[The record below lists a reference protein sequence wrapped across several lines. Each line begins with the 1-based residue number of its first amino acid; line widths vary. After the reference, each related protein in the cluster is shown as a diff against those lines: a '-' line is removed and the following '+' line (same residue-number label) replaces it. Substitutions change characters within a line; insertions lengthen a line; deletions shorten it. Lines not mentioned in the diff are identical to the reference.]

1 VLVLVAAPAA
11 ASDSAT
17 SGSPMP
23 DLPYNACN
31 NTSLPTDYG
40 TNFPTPN
47 DPYGFGYYNQTAIGW
62 EGNWY
67 APFAYLSG
75 SYFARGVPTTYTD
88 SGGTEYCGAMYSF
101 GVYTYGLPAGQAPPA
116 QSETWTEAD
125 GYLPAL
131 TTSFTRN
138 KIHIAI
144 TDFANQQTIAGNPVE
159 LVYTHITVH
168 NGTTSAVDVPPDAT
182 GPNLVQLDSNSDTVA
197 AGATTTHDFVA
208 AVDVFGSGKALPTTT
223 VITQD
228 AASYRQAYRHMADYW
243 NQQLSAIPKLTLPNV
258 SLPDTNGLTNPGT
271 AMDNAYKAASVYTD
285 IVQSGEAPFSGANNY
300 D

>member
-1 VLVLVAAPAA
+1 MRHRRLAGTRIRAILCAVAGSVLVLVAAPAA
-11 ASDSAT
+11 ASNGAT

-88 SGGTEYCGAMYSF
+88 SGGTQYCGAMYSF
-101 GVYTYGLPAGQAPPA
+101 GVYTYGLKTGQAPPA

-131 TTSFTRN
+131 TTSFTS
-138 KIHIAI
+138 
-144 TDFANQQTIAGNPVE
+144 E
-159 LVYTHITVH
+159 LTRVSCTPSFL
-168 NGTTSAVDVPPDAT
+168 GRK
-182 GPNLVQLDSNSDTVA
+182 A
-197 AGATTTHDFVA
+197 AC
-208 AVDVFGSGKALPTTT
+208 L
-223 VITQD
+223 
-228 AASYRQAYRHMADYW
+228 
-243 NQQLSAIPKLTLPNV
+243 
-258 SLPDTNGLTNPGT
+258 PGT
-271 AMDNAYKAASVYTD
+271 IRTRRRRR
-285 IVQSGEAPFSGANNY
+285 SGWSGSMPGITRRSTRRSRLWRGGWG
-300 D
+300 